1 MGAQEVTASFNTN
14 VPDLDS
20 LVGQFDKYVEELNDY
35 KEQPHVIDVI
45 VPMLCSYLPTWW
57 NHGPDNADP
66 KGGSHGTMITTEN
79 LNGFLKIV
87 LKLVMKNVS
96 VAEAEWMSRIAMI
109 SSQII
114 INTSEE
120 LLKDYLPLTEKIR
133 SAVTKMYE
141 KEENLRGYLKA
152 AADDASQIEGEIQE
166 EWNLIARDIYA
177 FYPLMI
183 KYVDLQRTHWIRNN
197 VEEAEEIFNI
207 MKESSYFKREELNF
221 LSTNEIDPMS
231 LI

>member
-1 MGAQEVTASFNTN
+1 
-14 VPDLDS
+14 
-20 LVGQFDKYVEELNDY
+20 
-35 KEQPHVIDVI
+35 
-45 VPMLCSYLPTWW
+45 
-57 NHGPDNADP
+57 
-66 KGGSHGTMITTEN
+66 
-79 LNGFLKIV
+79 
-87 LKLVMKNVS
+87 
-96 VAEAEWMSRIAMI
+96 MI
-109 SSQII
+109 STPII

-120 LLKDYLPLTEKIR
+120 LLKDPFLLLMEKLR
-133 SAVTKMYE
+133 TAVNKMYE
-141 KEENLRGYLKA
+141 KEESLRGYLKA

-197 VEEAEEIFNI
+197 VEEAEQIYNAAGEIFNI

-231 LI
+231 LIMPGNPRPRTPVAAENDDGSAAKKKKNKKGGSGKTDASSLLVVALKRLLPVGLNLFAGKEQELVQHCKDKFLSNCEEED